1 MKLSKAMIFAAGF
14 GTRLEHLVANT
25 PKPLIKVGGKPLIDH
40 ALDIVD
46 DAGVKECV
54 VNLHYHAEKLADHL
68 QRRANVTL
76 LHECPD
82 ILETGGG
89 LLNATKVLGMNPIFT
104 MNSDTVWRGTNPL
117 LQLAEHWHS
126 DQMDALLLLVV
137 PDSVSGA
144 EGKRGD
150 FVLNDAGSTR
160 RVASKDADGLTFTG
174 AQIIHTACLKMIN
187 KRVFSLNEIWD
198 QLIVQNRLSAIVYN
212 GEIGDAGT
220 ITGLKACEAM
230 LA

>member
-40 ALDIVD
+40 ALDIVN
-46 DAGVKECV
+46 DAGIKECV
-54 VNLHYHAEKLADHL
+54 VNLHYHAETLADHL
-68 QRRANVTL
+68 KRRANVTP

-89 LLNATKVLGMNPIFT
+89 LLNATQILGMNPVFT
-104 MNSDTVWRGTNPL
+104 MNSDIVWRGTNPL
-117 LQLAEHWHS
+117 LQLAEHWHP
-126 DQMDALLLLVV
+126 DQMDALLLLVS
-137 PDSVSGA
+137 PDSVIGHLN
-144 EGKRGD
+144 KRGD
-150 FVLNDAGSTR
+150 FALNDTGNTR
-160 RVASKDADGLTFTG
+160 RIELDDADGLIFTG
-174 AQIIHTACLKMIN
+174 AQVIHTACLKTIN
-187 KRVFSLNEIWD
+187 KSVFSLNEIWD

-220 ITGLKACEAM
+220 INGLKACEAM